1 MNLWLRNTD
10 ATIWIIWCSKYR
22 PQVSLYIWQS
32 LWFMFSSCCSTRIFF
47 SWPPCFYPLPVWHF
61 RKTWHLF
68 GNQVQSLMKFHSSIH
83 SGNSVSSTAREV
95 MQRFAQ
101 RHLNRVN
108 EQWIT
113 KAEHGFHTL
122 HASLPLH
129 YEMSSW
135 ITCVHDPIHTDCGP
149 FLSVQISYISL
160 YFGQARNQ

>member
-22 PQVSLYIWQS
+22 PQVSLYIWES

-47 SWPPCFYPLPVWHF
+47 SWPACFYPLPVWHF
-61 RKTWHLF
+61 RKTWYLF
-68 GNQVQSLMKFHSSIH
+68 GNHVQSLLKFHSSIH
-83 SGNSVSSTAREV
+83 SGKSVALTEREV
-95 MQRFAQ
+95 MQGFAQ
-101 RHLNRVN
+101 RHLSRVN

-122 HASLPLH
+122 HSKSSSSLWDVILNN
-129 YEMSSW
+129 
-135 ITCVHDPIHTDCGP
+135 VHTWSHSLRLWS

-160 YFGQARNQ
+160 YFGQAWNQ